1 MTRPDWPSAPC
12 GSSPL
17 ARGLLGARLR
27 RGPAGRII
35 PARAGFTAGSAAA
48 PAPRRDHPRSRGVYP
63 FSAGVCSR
71 RAGSSP
77 LARGLPSA
85 STSISRPRRIIP
97 ARAGFTTSSQP
108 PSGPHQDHPRSRG
121 VYTEA
126 AAAAAGDGGS
136 SPLARGLLSSRCA
149 SHTTGRIIPA
159 RAGFTT
165 SSQPPSGPCQD
176 HPRSRGVYHR
186 RRCGLCPVIRIIPA
200 RAGFTYG
207 ALGGAVAAPDHP
219 RSRGVYEWV
228 DSPLPDA
235 LGSSPLA
242 RGLPDR
248 RRLRPGCQRIIPAR
262 AGFTETACTSARSA
276 RDHPRSRG
284 VYPSSLGKIRLAGVV
299 LLHCLP
305 NERSAELRKRLRR
318 AAMDQVSLGGLTAPG
333 MGDVPPFFF
342 P

>member
-85 STSISRPRRIIP
+85 STSISRPR
-97 ARAGFTTSSQP
+97 
-108 PSGPHQDHPRSRG
+108 
-121 VYTEA
+121 
-126 AAAAAGDGGS
+126 
-136 SPLARGLLSSRCA
+136 
-149 SHTTGRIIPA
+149 RIIPA